1 MPLEERIQKSVDSAL
16 AGMRDRIED
25 EVRSAIT
32 QIITAATAERDEAIA
47 AAVEL
52 ARADAALNAQLQAN
66 AAERR
71 VRASVDELVEKALAD
86 ERAAAADNLKNE
98 RALAAE
104 NLKNERAL
112 AAENLKTA
120 LQSSRDELKQAISEA
135 QHRADEALRESVTA
149 ARVRERELEMAAIS
163 RLLESIRG
171 LDGASSLS
179 EVLDALGQAS
189 AREASRTAVLVV
201 RSERLLGWK
210 LSGFGTR
217 DAQPKLIDLALSE
230 AGVIGVAVTSARAA
244 TTRDSAAAAPG
255 PGFATLP
262 DDRMGLGVPVIVG
275 GRVVAVVYADGV
287 TEEGNEKLVP
297 SGWPEVI
304 EILTRH
310 AARCLESLTSQKSA
324 SATPSPRLWV
334 PPPGKTS
341 PEGGETPANPESP
354 GAAKPDARSEG
365 TA

>member
-16 AGMRDRIED
+16 AGMRARIEN
-25 EVRSAIT
+25 EVQSAID
-32 QIITAATAERDEAIA
+32 QIITAVAAERDEAIV

-52 ARADAALNAQLQAN
+52 ARADAEVGAQLRADE
-66 AAERR
+66 AESR
-71 VRASVDELVEKALAD
+71 VRASVDELVDKALSS
-86 ERAAAADNLKNE
+86 E

-104 NLKNERAL
+104 NLQNERAL

-120 LQSSRDELKQAISEA
+120 LQSSRDELKQALAEA
-135 QHRADEALRESVTA
+135 QQRADEAVKESVTA

-179 EVLDALGQAS
+179 EVLDALGQAA
-189 AREASRTAVLVV
+189 AREASRTAVLVL

-210 LSGFGTR
+210 LSGFGAR

-230 AGVIGVAVTSARAA
+230 AGVIGVAVTSARLS
-244 TTRDSAAAAPG
+244 TTRDSAAAGLG
-255 PGFATLP
+255 PGFAPLP

-334 PPPGKTS
+334 PPAGKTS
-341 PEGGETPANPESP
+341 QPESGEGAASAESP
-354 GAAKPDARSEG
+354 GVAKPGATSDG
-365 TA
+365 TKPSVHSS